1 MHAAHRQLPFTVRLE
16 WGLRG
21 AQAVLPGAGAAVVV
35 DTLSFSTAVSVGV
48 EAGLAVLPFRA
59 APGDGEL
66 HDAAAR
72 LAEERG
78 ALLAAPRSL
87 SRLSLSPSSIRAH
100 AVAHAGRE
108 LVLPSPN
115 GSAISEHLAGR
126 VPDLL
131 AGTLRNAGATAA
143 WLGRHVPP
151 SAVVVVVAAG
161 ERWPGGALRP
171 AVEDQLGAGAVLAAL
186 LRSAP
191 GRTREQ
197 LSPEA
202 RAAVAV
208 FEAFREELPTEL
220 AESASGSELVLR
232 GFGSDVDLAAELD
245 ASSVAARFSD
255 GAFRPT

>member
-21 AQAVLPGAGAAVVV
+21 ARAVLPGAEAAVVV

-59 APGDGEL
+59 APGDGDL

-87 SRLSLSPSSIRAH
+87 SRLSLSPTSIRAH
-100 AVAHAGRE
+100 AGAHSGRE

-115 GSAISEHLAGR
+115 GSAISEHLAGH
-126 VPDLL
+126 VPELL
-131 AGTLRNAGATAA
+131 AGSLRSASATAD
-143 WLGRHVPP
+143 WLARHLPP
-151 SAVVVVVAAG
+151 SAVVVVIAAG

-171 AVEDQLGAGAVLAAL
+171 ALEDQLGAGAVLAAL
-186 LRSAP
+186 LRTAP
-191 GRTREQ
+191 GRTRAQ

-208 FEAFREELPTEL
+208 FEAFRDDLPGEL
-220 AESASGSELVLR
+220 AESASGRELVLR
-232 GFGSDVDLAAELD
+232 GFEADVALAAELD
-245 ASSVAARFSD
+245 ASRVAAHFSD
-255 GAFRPT
+255 GAFRAV

>member
-1 MHAAHRQLPFTVRLE
+1 MHAAHHQLPFTVRLE

-72 LAEERG
+72 LADRRG
-78 ALLAAPRSL
+78 ALLAGPRSL
-87 SRLSLSPSSIRAH
+87 SRLSLSPTSIRAH
-100 AVAHAGRE
+100 AAAHPGRE

-115 GSAISEHLAGR
+115 GSAISDHLAGR
-126 VPDLL
+126 VPELL
-131 AGTLRNAGATAA
+131 AGTLRNASATAE
-143 WLGRHVPP
+143 WLARHLPP
-151 SAVVVVVAAG
+151 SAVLVVIAAG

-171 AVEDQLGAGAVLAAL
+171 AVEDQLGAGAVLTAL
-186 LRSAP
+186 LRSAS

-208 FEAFREELPTEL
+208 FEAFRKELPAEL
-220 AESASGSELVLR
+220 AESASGRELVLR

-245 ASSVAARFSD
+245 ASRVAAHFSD
-255 GAFRPT
+255 GAFRPV